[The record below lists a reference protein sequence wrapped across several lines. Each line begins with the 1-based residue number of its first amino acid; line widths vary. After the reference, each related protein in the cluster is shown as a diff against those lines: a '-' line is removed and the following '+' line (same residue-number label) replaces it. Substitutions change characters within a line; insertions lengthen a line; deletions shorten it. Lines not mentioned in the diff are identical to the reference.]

1 MASLTDTFN
10 IFFWGTFGFFILKY
24 MTGRSIG
31 NPWIWSMVYIA
42 VTILIM
48 YFVNVGIFKDK
59 CGASD
64 AWVVFKATFFPWV
77 LMFGLMVVIINV
89 FPGWKA
95 PFSNTFG
102 YMFALLSPSVT
113 KLKTFVKPE
122 YKVIQTNPLLLINQ
136 LNMSNIG
143 ETETHIQGLF
153 VEENTADVV
162 ALIQQLVF
170 TKDLISEWV
179 WFNLAGFVTISTS
192 YSMLANE
199 VCKSSVEQQSETYNK
214 NLLGDDTPK
223 TPTSNVTYHMTE

>member
-24 MTGRSIG
+24 MAGRNIG
-31 NPWIWSMVYIA
+31 NPWVWSTVYIA

-77 LMFGLMVVIINV
+77 LMFGTMVVIINV

-95 PFSNTFG
+95 PFSNTLG

-113 KLKTFVKPE
+113 ELKKYVKQD
-122 YKVIQTNPLLLINQ
+122 YKVIQNNPLLLVNQ
-136 LNMSNIG
+136 LNMSNIA
-143 ETETHIQGLF
+143 ETETHIKGLF
-153 VEENTADVV
+153 DDVENKVV
-162 ALIQQLVF
+162 DIIQKLVF

-192 YSMLANE
+192 YNMLANE
-199 VCKSSVEQQSETYNK
+199 VCKSSVAQQSETYNK
-214 NLLGDDTPK
+214 NVLEDDTPQVPK
-223 TPTSNVTYHMTE
+223 SNVTYIITE